1 MDVVFLC
8 DAANNKAQTL
18 KYVKKTEVNKKNTIT
33 TIDQNMRQYH
43 AYIAIF
49 ELVRPF
55 NRGIMP

>member
-33 TIDQNMRQYH
+33 TIDQNIRDN
-43 AYIAIF
+43 IT
-49 ELVRPF
+49 PT
-55 NRGIMP
+55 